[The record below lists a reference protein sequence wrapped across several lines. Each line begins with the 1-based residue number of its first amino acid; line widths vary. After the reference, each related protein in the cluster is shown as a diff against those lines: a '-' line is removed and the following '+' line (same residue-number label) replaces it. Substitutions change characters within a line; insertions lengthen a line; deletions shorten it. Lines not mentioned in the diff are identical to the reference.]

1 MITHVFTTIRR
12 NVIKLYLTPFLV
24 FFLFLIGVIP
34 VSVHATGSYCDAS
47 IPCPAGETCY
57 MPQGGPFVCVEA
69 TNPSPTSNLNPSPT
83 SNPNPSPTSNP
94 SSSNNLTPG
103 PSITL
108 INPLSGVDC
117 SAGNGSCLNAFL
129 LNILQF
135 VILIG
140 SIVIVLMLV
149 FVGYKFVAA
158 QGSPEKIKEARN
170 MLLWTV
176 IGALVLLG
184 AQAIAMGIQATV
196 TALTSGS

>member
-12 NVIKLYLTPFLV
+12 NVIKLYLTPLLV

-69 TNPSPTSNLNPSPT
+69 TNPSPTSNL
-83 SNPNPSPTSNP
+83 NPSPTSNP

-158 QGSPEKIKEARN
+158 QGSPGKIEEARS